1 MEVSPNSIK
10 EKEQNVYARLVDSSI
25 IHISEAQS
33 GRKGYFCIGCN
44 GIMVAKKGEILV
56 HHFSHEPRDV
66 TRVGKCTYSD
76 ETHRH
81 KMAKDILQINKQIKV
96 PALYKYPPKG
106 IEGVAVKLKDAEVI
120 RAASVGIELYF
131 YEDEDGTIRY
141 TQDAITK
148 EGTKKV
154 LLIRPD
160 VTFFDHEGVPIL
172 IIEIVATHKVNDE
185 KLSKIRKLGINT
197 VQVTIPKDSPQ
208 AIEKTFYN
216 TERTKW
222 LFNHEEAN
230 TNYLSISY
238 GTSEGISVIDE
249 LQRELFE
256 ESFRCRAIQVRNLI
270 RSIEKCLESEQYRHV
285 VSNLRN
291 EIQRVE
297 RNSASNQQ
305 RLFDIQRGL
314 QEEVEAEFEAETER
328 VKSEETSEYAE
339 FRSKRQAIER
349 KYSELEGRYNTKRES
364 LIDEQSKIEELER
377 GIEPESQSEI
387 KRIEEYLERLG
398 FGNRSLEERIEE
410 IRDEEIDFEREVEY
424 QERGI
429 EREKDEVE
437 RIYGDF
443 LLRTESLP
451 AEFQQREDALRT
463 EFERKKEQTQL
474 QYERDCRATISEIQD
489 RNSTGISP
497 FSRRIK
503 EFLDGRQ
510 CLSAIEEAIADF
522 KRKRA
527 AREFFEKKPWK
538 SWG

>member
-33 GRKGYFCIGCN
+33 GRKGYFCIGCG
-44 GIMVAKKGEILV
+44 GIMQAKKGKRLV

-66 TRVGKCTYSD
+66 TRIGKCTYSD

-96 PALYKYPPKG
+96 PTLYKYPPKG
-106 IEGVAVKLKDAEVI
+106 IEGVAVKLKDSEVI
-120 RAASVGIELYF
+120 RATSVGIELYF

-148 EGTKKV
+148 EATKKV
-154 LLIRPD
+154 LLIKPD
-160 VTFFDHEGVPIL
+160 VTFFDHQGVPIL

-238 GTSEGISVIDE
+238 GTSEGISIIDE

-270 RSIEKCLESEQYRHV
+270 RSIEKCLESEQYRSV

-291 EIQRVE
+291 EIRRVE
-297 RNSASNQQ
+297 SNSASNQQ
-305 RLFDIQRGL
+305 QLFGIQRGL
-314 QEEVEAEFEAETER
+314 QEEVEAEFEAETGR
-328 VKSEETSEYAE
+328 VKSEEISEHTE

-387 KRIEEYLERLG
+387 KRIEKYLERLG
-398 FGNRSLEERIEE
+398 FGSRSLEERIEE
-410 IRDEEIDFEREVEY
+410 IREEEIDFEREVEY

-463 EFERKKEQTQL
+463 EFERKTEQAQL
-474 QYERDCRATISEIQD
+474 QYERDCRATISEIQG
-489 RNSTGISP
+489 RNSKGISP
-497 FSRRIK
+497 FSNRIK
-503 EFLDGRQ
+503 EFMDGRQ
-510 CLSAIEEAIADF
+510 CLSAIEEAIVDL

-538 SWG
+538 GWG